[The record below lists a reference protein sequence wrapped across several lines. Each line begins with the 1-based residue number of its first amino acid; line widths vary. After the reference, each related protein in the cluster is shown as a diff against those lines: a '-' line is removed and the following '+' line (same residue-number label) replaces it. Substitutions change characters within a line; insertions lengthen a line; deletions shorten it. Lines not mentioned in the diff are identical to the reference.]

1 MNLENSTCDFSD
13 NNLSYIVWNMAKYLG
28 KKSITTTDEY
38 IHSKINQILNW
49 TLYLTHILKYV
60 AISELLASIVYSYLK
75 QPQYEREKIIYKN
88 VVSVINKA
96 IQNSQTIRIKKKSKK
111 Q

>member
-1 MNLENSTCDFSD
+1 MEYSQIF
-13 NNLSYIVWNMAKYLG
+13 K

-38 IHSKINQILNW
+38 IHSKTNQILNW

-75 QPQYEREKIIYKN
+75 QSQYEREKIIYKN

-96 IQNSQTIRIKKKSKK
+96 IENSQTIRIKKKSKNNEENRK
-111 Q
+111 DILHIHP